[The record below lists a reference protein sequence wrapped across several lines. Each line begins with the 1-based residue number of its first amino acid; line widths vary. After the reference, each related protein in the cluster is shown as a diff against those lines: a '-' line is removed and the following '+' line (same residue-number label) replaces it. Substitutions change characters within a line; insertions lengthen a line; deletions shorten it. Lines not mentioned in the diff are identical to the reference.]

1 MGYVIYARENG
12 TMKNRLCNWTVIFE
26 YEDGTKLEMY
36 RVLDHRDQ
44 EYIDN
49 EISSVIDNAGMW
61 DNE

>member
-1 MGYVIYARENG
+1 
-12 TMKNRLCNWTVIFE
+12 MKKLCNWTVIFE